1 MASPFF
7 RNISTH
13 SLTPDQPN
21 LQPFYYFH
29 TAAVPPQWRPASSSA
44 DIAGNHHHQQE
55 HPQTQANLT
64 LHLLTWNIDFQVPY
78 PVERMTAALHH
89 LHTILT
95 SHNNTTTTS
104 ATVILFQ
111 EMTPS
116 TLDVIQSTPWIRD
129 NFYLTDLSPARWRT
143 SSYGTTT
150 LIDRRLN
157 IKRVFRVPYAV
168 SYMRRDGLFVDIG
181 LELSSTTSS
190 TSASGGGVGEEQ
202 ILRLCN
208 THLESLASGTPR
220 RPVQMHL
227 ASRFMHGL
235 DDSGLPTPHAAIL
248 AGDLNAFAPEDLA
261 LPESCGLRDAFL
273 VLGGVEETEESY
285 TWGKQNTGWL
295 VGRFPDARLDKVLF
309 CGGVEV
315 EKLGRIG
322 VGVKARVGGD
332 GDAES
337 EGVASR
343 GGEFEDD
350 DVWVTDH
357 YGLEAEF
364 VITTATPDAVSAT

>member
-29 TAAVPPQWRPASSSA
+29 RAAVPPQWRPASSSA

-55 HPQTQANLT
+55 HPQTQPNPT

-129 NFYLTDLSPARWRT
+129 NFYITNLSPARWRM

-150 LIDRRLN
+150 LIDRRLDL
-157 IKRVFRVPYAV
+157 KRVFRVPYAV
-168 SYMRRDGLFVDIG
+168 SYMRRDALFVDIG
-181 LELSSTTSS
+181 LELPSTTSS
-190 TSASGGGVGEEQ
+190 TSASGGGGGGGVGEER

-235 DDSGLPTPHAAIL
+235 DKSGLPTPHAAIL
-248 AGDLNAFAPEDLA
+248 AGDLNAFAPDDLA

-273 VLGGVEETEESY
+273 VLGGVEDTEESY

-309 CGGVEV
+309 CGGVE
-315 EKLGRIG
+315 E
-322 VGVKARVGGD
+322 
-332 GDAES
+332 
-337 EGVASR
+337 
-343 GGEFEDD
+343 

-357 YGLEAEF
+357 YGLEAEI
-364 VITTATPDAVSAT
+364 VITTMAPDAV

>member
-1 MASPFF
+1 
-7 RNISTH
+7 
-13 SLTPDQPN
+13 
-21 LQPFYYFH
+21 
-29 TAAVPPQWRPASSSA
+29 
-44 DIAGNHHHQQE
+44 
-55 HPQTQANLT
+55 
-64 LHLLTWNIDFQVPY
+64 
-78 PVERMTAALHH
+78 MTAALHH

-95 SHNNTTTTS
+95 SHDSTTTTS

-129 NFYLTDLSPARWRT
+129 NFYITDLSPARWRM

-150 LIDRRLN
+150 LIDRRLD

-168 SYMRRDGLFVDIG
+168 SYMQRDGLFVDIG
-181 LELSSTTSS
+181 LEWSSTTS
-190 TSASGGGVGEEQ
+190 TSASGGGEGEER

-227 ASRFMHGL
+227 ASQFMHGL

-322 VGVKARVGGD
+322 VGVRARVGGD

-337 EGVASR
+337 EGEAGR

-350 DVWVTDH
+350 EEEEEDVWVTDH

-364 VITTATPDAVSAT
+364 VITTVTPDAVSAT